1 MKKLSLFILFGCI
14 LLSGCSK
21 VVSDKEVSIRD
32 DFKMEISETEHTE
45 EIITSEITTEITTVS
60 ETTTETSTEI
70 VTTQEVTTEVITTEE
85 LPKPDLEIEKDDS
98 TIYVNYGG
106 LTMKFP
112 KSVKLSSIDFSENGN
127 SYGSLK
133 IPTASIDTDIIKGA
147 SQSLVDDYDV
157 CISTDYSF
165 CGSPKPVLLCG
176 HKTKSFSKLYDIKVG
191 DYIFIKTS
199 YGGYVY
205 EVTKIQVGTVSS
217 DCTNILDD
225 NGKNIIVEN
234 KEYKTQPLQVYTC
247 HGQDRGTQRFV
258 VTAKWVTGTKIK

>member
-21 VVSDKEVSIRD
+21 VVFDKEVSIRD

-70 VTTQEVTTEVITTEE
+70 VTTQEVTTEIETTEE
-85 LPKPDLEIEKDDS
+85 LSKPELKIEKDDK
-98 TIYVNYGG
+98 IVYVNYGS

-133 IPTASIDTDIIKGA
+133 IPMSDIDTDIIKGA

-234 KEYKTQPLQVYTC
+234 KEYKTQPLQIYTC